1 MGPAFLFVVDTEGD
15 SEWTVHRR
23 MPPVRNVH
31 ALPRFQAL
39 CDRYGVK
46 PTYVVTHSIAA
57 DDTAVAMLREWVSA
71 GRAEVGTHLH
81 PWTTPPFASPWD
93 DAGAFPSELP
103 DDLLAAKF
111 RTLTDYIT
119 ARFGRA
125 PTSYRAGRFGFDTR
139 TLGHLE
145 SLGYVIDSSV
155 TPLKS
160 WAQYPGAPGGKGGPD
175 FTRAPLAPYRLHRED
190 VTRAGDSPVWELPL
204 TILDDDR
211 TPAALHGR
219 LGALPDAHL
228 AARVLAKLK
237 LRRRLWL
244 RPTLESAPEMLDACT
259 AAMAR
264 GVPWFN
270 MMIHSSELFPNT
282 SPYFE
287 STADIDA
294 LFDRMDGAF
303 ERIFR
308 RYNPAPCTLTD
319 AAARLSAHSP
329 A

>member
-111 RTLTDYIT
+111 RTLTDYIS

-139 TLGHLE
+139 TLRHLE
-145 SLGYVIDSSV
+145 SFGYVEPPTSASAKSV
-155 TPLKS
+155 TG
-160 WAQYPGAPGGKGGPD
+160 YPPSGP
-175 FTRAPLAPYRLHRED
+175 TRAP
-190 VTRAGDSPVWELPL
+190 
-204 TILDDDR
+204 
-211 TPAALHGR
+211 
-219 LGALPDAHL
+219 
-228 AARVLAKLK
+228 
-237 LRRRLWL
+237 
-244 RPTLESAPEMLDACT
+244 
-259 AAMAR
+259 
-264 GVPWFN
+264 
-270 MMIHSSELFPNT
+270 
-282 SPYFE
+282 
-287 STADIDA
+287 
-294 LFDRMDGAF
+294 
-303 ERIFR
+303 
-308 RYNPAPCTLTD
+308 
-319 AAARLSAHSP
+319 
-329 A
+329 